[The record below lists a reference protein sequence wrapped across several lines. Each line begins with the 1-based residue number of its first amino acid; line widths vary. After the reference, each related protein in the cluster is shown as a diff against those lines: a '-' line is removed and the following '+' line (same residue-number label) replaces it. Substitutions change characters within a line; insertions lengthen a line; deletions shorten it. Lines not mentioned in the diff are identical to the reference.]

1 MKIKMWI
8 LFVVVFFSSLP
19 SLYSQQENKSPVRI
33 MVLTDVVIPNKADQ
47 YEQAQKDMNVF
58 ITNTFPSLNW
68 QCVQFDQ
75 FEYNYIVDL
84 KNYAD
89 IDAFNKAYEDKIKTV
104 NQADYKK
111 LTDAFIGTISSTASR
126 IYTLDQKD
134 SYTAKD
140 PVVQP
145 KDAMFLHF
153 DYYELI
159 PGKEDEALGIAH
171 EISAINEKQNSR
183 TSARIWRQ
191 NYGEKNNAILLVRS
205 DKNSSDFYSNME
217 KNNQANTQE
226 KKDLQKK
233 FMTYVQKFD
242 HWNGKMRPEL
252 SITEEKAAAK

>member
-1 MKIKMWI
+1 MKIKIWI
-8 LFVVVFFSSLP
+8 LFVVALFSSVT
-19 SLYSQQENKSPVRI
+19 SLYSQDYKTPVRI

-58 ITNTFPSLNW
+58 LANNFPTLNW
-68 QCVQFDQ
+68 QCVQFDKY
-75 FEYNYIVDL
+75 EYNYIVDL

-89 IDAFNKAYEDKIKTV
+89 VDSWNKAFDDKIKTV

-126 IYTLDQKD
+126 IYTADEKD

-140 PVVQP
+140 PLVQP

-159 PGKEDEALGIAH
+159 PGKEDEALKIAH
-171 EISAINEKQNSR
+171 DISAINEKLNIK

-191 NYGEKNNAILLVRS
+191 NFGEKNNAILLVRS

-217 KNNQANTQE
+217 KNNQASNQE

-233 FMTYVQKFD
+233 FMAYVQKFD
-242 HWNGKMRPEL
+242 HWNGKMRLEL
-252 SITEEKAAAK
+252 SIMEEKAAAK